1 MASTGPRTIHPRD
14 KALLKPL
21 SALGKPASAMEQV
34 SFLRRTEYAASSN
47 PQMFATGSSKDLL
60 RLKNDPKRKESTK
73 SRDKEDPLNIL
84 KNIVKGF
91 DIAYPQDAH
100 KGEDTAERIRGA
112 AVTPEEIKAWANPQH
127 PDKNKNVTLL
137 DSYPIL
143 PDLEAIPQMGSYMLM
158 KFTTNPIPMPDR
170 YDTRLDTAIF
180 RPCVDPEK
188 EAIYEQKKEE
198 WAPESGKPKPL
209 QEYDYDYYIPG
220 DEDTVPNIKR
230 KLDIRDPDNNDPE
243 LYTDDLGDD
252 RRALKYPRLRTY
264 ETQNQTGDDEN
275 PYNDTVA
282 IALHDPETEVG
293 PVPGTTRRLAKGAYF
308 YPISTRMAIK
318 PKRKIGMSQ
327 MTSEEEKPD
336 ELNLMI
342 VEPDEDDVGRIREHQ
357 GTLDPSLQVEVTA
370 EE

>member
-112 AVTPEEIKAWANPQH
+112 AVTPEEIKAWANPQY

-209 QEYDYDYYIPG
+209 Q
-220 DEDTVPNIKR
+220 
-230 KLDIRDPDNNDPE
+230 
-243 LYTDDLGDD
+243 
-252 RRALKYPRLRTY
+252 
-264 ETQNQTGDDEN
+264 
-275 PYNDTVA
+275 
-282 IALHDPETEVG
+282 
-293 PVPGTTRRLAKGAYF
+293 F
-308 YPISTRMAIK
+308 FFF
-318 PKRKIGMSQ
+318 
-327 MTSEEEKPD
+327 
-336 ELNLMI
+336 
-342 VEPDEDDVGRIREHQ
+342 
-357 GTLDPSLQVEVTA
+357 
-370 EE
+370 